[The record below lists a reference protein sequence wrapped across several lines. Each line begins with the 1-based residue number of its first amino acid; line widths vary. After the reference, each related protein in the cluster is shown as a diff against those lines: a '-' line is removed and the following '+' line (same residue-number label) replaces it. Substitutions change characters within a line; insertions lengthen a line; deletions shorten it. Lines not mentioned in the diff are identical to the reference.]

1 MKKMKTSR
9 LLDNKTF
16 CKIISVIGAIAIWA
30 TVTLTVKTDSE
41 RLLRNVPIDFS
52 VAGTAVEALG
62 LSSFDRS
69 DENIDITLSGN
80 RGSLNSVSKEDFVVS
95 LSLGRVTKAGK
106 YTVRVDV
113 SLKEPVGNV
122 SVVNYS
128 PKTIQVSFDRSA
140 SKTLTV
146 NTNISGMSA
155 KDGFMLDKGYPSSQ
169 EVTIIGPESVV
180 ETVTSCVADVDSK
193 KKVLEETLYVSDI
206 PLVLYDENGNVVSD
220 PFVVLDKEMVNVSVP
235 VLKIKDLPVV
245 THFINMP
252 STFVES
258 NFKYT
263 LSHTEIRVAG
273 PEETIDTMSQ
283 LDVRYADF
291 KTIKPGD
298 IVSLNVELPSGFVNV
313 DNTNTIDVSI
323 PSQNMTEKS
332 FTVNQFNVIGI
343 PDDKTVTVITR
354 RLNNVVLMGNETLL
368 NSISSNDIVVE
379 INLSDTTL
387 SSGTMT
393 VPATITVP
401 GKSGVFWAYGDY
413 EVVIK
418 SN

>member
-1 MKKMKTSR
+1 MKIIKNSR

-30 TVTLTVKTDSE
+30 TITLTVKTDSE

-62 LSSFDRS
+62 LNSFERS
-69 DENIDITLSGN
+69 DEEINITLSGN
-80 RGSLNSVSKEDFVVS
+80 RGSLNAVSKEDFIVS

-122 SVVNYS
+122 EIVDYS
-128 PKTIQVSFDRSA
+128 PKSIQVSFDRSA

-146 NTNISGMSA
+146 SADISDLSA
-155 KDGFMLDKGYPSSQ
+155 KDGFMLDKGYPSNQ
-169 EVTIIGPESVV
+169 EVTIIGPESIVK
-180 ETVTSCVADVDSK
+180 TVTSCVADVDSK
-193 KKVLEETLYVSDI
+193 KKVLEETLNISEVS
-206 PLVLYDENGNVVSD
+206 LVLYDENGNVVSN
-220 PFVVLDKEMVNVSVP
+220 PYVVLDKETVDVSIP

-245 THFINMP
+245 AHFINMP
-252 STFVES
+252 STFVAKD
-258 NFKYT
+258 FKYS
-263 LSHTEIRVAG
+263 LSNTEIRVAG

-283 LDVRYADF
+283 LDVRYADL
-291 KTIKPGD
+291 KTVKPGD

-323 PSQNMTEKS
+323 PYQNMSEKS
-332 FTVNQFNVIGI
+332 FNVNQFNVIGV
-343 PDDKTVTVITR
+343 PDDKKVTVITR
-354 RLNNVVLMGNETLL
+354 RLNNILL
-368 NSISSNDIVVE
+368 IGDEELLKSISSNDIVVE

-387 SSGTMT
+387 SSGTTT